1 MTVKDRLAELKAA
14 APKDNYRDSVVSTA
28 SSVPFYDDED
38 GLNEFFDQ
46 VNSIRAEL
54 KEMEANLIELQWTH
68 KAILENPGNDQALRS
83 RVNSIMAE
91 FSSSARQIR
100 SRLKQ
105 MTLELEEDALYPTT
119 FPMVIQRIRR
129 TQQDDMNQ
137 KLATVLDRY
146 NFEQMYYREQ
156 CKRRIERQLIL
167 AGRAVSSGEMEY
179 MIENQQVGIFTRDVV
194 VDPELVAEIEA
205 RHADILKL
213 ESSVR
218 ELWELFQDMS
228 MLVGDMIDLIE
239 FHVENAETKIFHARK
254 YAILAAR
261 YEKKLKKR
269 KLVVVFLALLLVAIV
284 IAIIF
289 LTK

>member
-1 MTVKDRLAELKAA
+1 
-14 APKDNYRDSVVSTA
+14 
-28 SSVPFYDDED
+28 
-38 GLNEFFDQ
+38 
-46 VNSIRAEL
+46 
-54 KEMEANLIELQWTH
+54 MEANLIELQWTH
-68 KAILENPGNDQALRS
+68 KAILENPGNDQALRN
-83 RVNSIMAE
+83 RVSSIMSE
-91 FSSSARQIR
+91 FSSSARNIR
-100 SRLKQ
+100 HRLKK
-105 MTLELEEDALYPTT
+105 MTVEFEEDSYYPTT
-119 FPMVIQRIRR
+119 FPVVIQRIRKL
-129 TQQDDMNQ
+129 QQDDMNQ
-137 KLATVLDRY
+137 KLADLLDRY

-167 AGRAVSSGEMEY
+167 AGKVVNEAEMEY

-218 ELWELFQDMS
+218 ELWELYQDMS
-228 MLVGDMIDLIE
+228 ILIVSQGDIIDLIE

-269 KLVVVFLALLLVAIV
+269 KIIVVGLAIFLLIV
-284 IAIIF
+284 IIAIIF
-289 LTK
+289 ITR